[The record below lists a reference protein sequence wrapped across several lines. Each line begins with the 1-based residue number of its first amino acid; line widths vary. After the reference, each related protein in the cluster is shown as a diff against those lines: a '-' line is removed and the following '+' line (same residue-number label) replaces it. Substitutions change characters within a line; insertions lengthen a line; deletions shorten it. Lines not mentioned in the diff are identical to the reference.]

1 MKYCRAAT
9 HNMIASLKEGDV
21 HISDIFV
28 ETQDAD
34 KSLRRGSSQYKDTVL
49 QG

>member
-1 MKYCRAAT
+1 MIYCRAAT
-9 HNMIASLKEGDV
+9 HNMIASLKGDV

-34 KSLRRGSSQYKDTVL
+34 KSLRKGTSQYKDTVL